1 MPVEYKARLM
11 LVDTKEKAE
20 AIIAELKKGAD
31 FAKLAARDSKD
42 PSGKQ
47 GGDLGW
53 FNLQSMVKPFSDAVA
68 KLKKGETTQA
78 PVETQYG
85 WHVIQLE
92 DTRSPTVPAYE
103 DVKPQV
109 EQLTQRKKVQAY
121 LDQLR
126 KNAKIQITE

>member
-1 MPVEYKARLM
+1 
-11 LVDTKEKAE
+11 
-20 AIIAELKKGAD
+20 
-31 FAKLAARDSKD
+31 
-42 PSGKQ
+42 
-47 GGDLGW
+47 
-53 FNLQSMVKPFSDAVA
+53 MVKPFSDAVA
-68 KLKKGETTQA
+68 TLKKGETTQA

>member
-1 MPVEYKARLM
+1 MDWPVLPALRRA
-11 LVDTKEKAE
+11 VDGVTD
-20 AIIAELKKGAD
+20 AI
-31 FAKLAARDSKD
+31 
-42 PSGKQ
+42 P
-47 GGDLGW
+47 
-53 FNLQSMVKPFSDAVA
+53 
-68 KLKKGETTQA
+68 
-78 PVETQYG
+78 PVETKYG